1 MEAQAYIGDTAFPI
15 PDHHS
20 KAGITVKQLTQ
31 TYWLASAYK
40 SYVYP
45 MPKSTKCV
53 ILCLKGQCTYLK
65 SKILLF
71 FKIPFSDDAE
81 LPSVFYL
88 KMQYL
93 KLKTQ

>member
-1 MEAQAYIGDTAFPI
+1 MLEITAGSI

-20 KAGITVKQLTQ
+20 KVGITVKRFTQ

-45 MPKSTKCV
+45 IPKSIKCV
-53 ILCLKGQCTYLK
+53 ILSLKRQYTYLK

-71 FKIPFSDDAE
+71 FKIPFSDGAG
-81 LPSVFYL
+81 LPPIFYL

-93 KLKTQ
+93 KLKAQ